1 MTGTLETADNG
12 YVLRFERRLD
22 YSMERV
28 WRALTEPG
36 ELHHWFPPG
45 EDLQV
50 TESEPPRLL
59 AGSWYGDDLRFELHP
74 EGEGCLLVFTHA
86 FADRAKAARDAA
98 GWDRCFARFDALLR
112 DEPMG
117 EADSLERWPE
127 VHERYA
133 VDLGVDPEVGRHA
146 FAEHTPQQ

>member
-1 MTGTLETADNG
+1 MTGTLETTDNG

-36 ELHHWFPPG
+36 ELSHWFPPG

-59 AGSWYGDDLRFELHP
+59 AGSWYGDDLRFELRP
-74 EGEGCLLVFTHA
+74 EGEGCLLVF
-86 FADRAKAARDAA
+86 
-98 GWDRCFARFDALLR
+98 
-112 DEPMG
+112 
-117 EADSLERWPE
+117 
-127 VHERYA
+127 
-133 VDLGVDPEVGRHA
+133 
-146 FAEHTPQQ
+146 